1 MAQWKGKKHSIGKR
15 RKIRVKKDKRKKG
28 YLTIENVAFLLKDI
42 KRAYPLLF
50 AFIVVQCIFSV
61 IGPVLGIYF
70 PKVAVELA
78 GQKAGLR
85 EIIVRLGGLG
95 ACMAFA
101 MALSN
106 MASQGKYIMLNDMR
120 TYYYKKLFVT
130 SLHCDYAQIE
140 SVEGQRKFTRAAT
153 AADSGDASGVMVMCE
168 ALISTFVNV
177 AGFLICSAIIS
188 RLSVIAIMLLTALSL
203 VNYFAVRYAQGYE
216 YRQEDELAGIRNK
229 LSYVE
234 WTAKDVAIGKDIRLY
249 GMKGWFLRLRDD
261 ILNTYAALRTKVE
274 NRYFMVGGVNAATLL
289 IRDGIAYA
297 YLIGSVVQG
306 AITVGDFVLYF
317 GAVTGFSD
325 FVGKIIKSVNDLH
338 EANLHMNDIRTFL
351 DIESENEPKNPE
363 RVLQGE
369 SIEIDFEHVTFSY
382 DKQAEPV
389 LKDFSLHI
397 GREEKIALVGVNG
410 AGKTTV
416 VKLLCGFY
424 RPDEGR
430 ILINGTDVREYQRQ
444 DLLTLFSAVFQD
456 IFIPPF
462 TVAENVSMR
471 LEEETDMDRVICC
484 LQEAGLYEQICEYPD
499 GIHSPM
505 TKAVEDGIVL
515 SGGQQQKLLMARAL
529 YKEAPVLI
537 LDEPTAALDAVAESE
552 TYENFHL
559 CAKHKSAVYISHRLA
574 STRFCDKIV
583 FLKDGRIAEQGTHEE
598 LLALGKEYAKMYE
611 IQSQYYQ
618 EQKGGDLHG

>member
-1 MAQWKGKKHSIGKR
+1 MNKRRREEVKVKGK
-15 RKIRVKKDKRKKG
+15 RKGG
-28 YLTIENVAFLLKDI
+28 YLAIENIVFLLKDI
-42 KRAYPLLF
+42 RRAEPLLF
-50 AFIVVQCIFSV
+50 VFIVVQCVFSV
-61 IGPVLGIYF
+61 LGPVFGIYF

-78 GQKAGLR
+78 GQKAGLS
-85 EIIVRLGGLG
+85 EIVMRLGGLG
-95 ACMAFA
+95 ACMAIA

-106 MASQGKYIMLNDMR
+106 MASQGKYIMLNNMR
-120 TYYYKKLFVT
+120 TYYYKKLFIT
-130 SLHCDYAQIE
+130 SLHCDYALIE
-140 SVEGQRKFTRAAT
+140 SVEGQRKFTRAET
-153 AADSGDASGVMVMCE
+153 AADAGDGSGIMVMCE

-188 RLSVIAIMLLTALSL
+188 RLNIIAIVLLTVLSL

-234 WTAKDVAIGKDIRLY
+234 WTAKDVAVGKDIRLY
-249 GMKGWFLRLRDD
+249 GMKDWFLSLRDN
-261 ILNTYAALRTKVE
+261 ILDEYAALRTKVE
-274 NRYFMVGGVNAATLL
+274 NRYFMVGGVNAVTLL

-297 YLIGSVVQG
+297 YLIWSVAKG
-306 AITVGDFVLYF
+306 AITAGDFVLYF

-325 FVGKIIKSVNDLH
+325 FVGNIIKSVNDLH

-351 DIESENEPKNPE
+351 DIESEDEPKNPK
-363 RVLQGE
+363 RVPQGE

-382 DKQAEPV
+382 DKQSEPV
-389 LKDFSLHI
+389 LKDFTLHI
-397 GREEKIALVGVNG
+397 GREEKVALVGVNG

-430 ILINGTDVREYQRQ
+430 ILINGTDIVEYRRQ

-462 TVAENVSMR
+462 TVAENVSMQ
-471 LEEETDMDRVICC
+471 LEQETDMEKVADC
-484 LQEAGLYEQICEYPD
+484 LKEAGLYEQICGYPD

-529 YKEAPVLI
+529 YKEAMVLI

-552 TYENFHL
+552 TYENFHQ
-559 CAKHKSAVYISHRLA
+559 CSKHKSVVYISHRLA

-583 FLKDGRIAEQGTHEE
+583 FLSGGRIAEQGTHGE
-598 LLALGKEYAKMYE
+598 LLALGGEYAKMYE

-618 EQKGGDLHG
+618 EKKGGHTHG